1 MFDWYLVWYV
11 SLLVD
16 GNVVDLSTVA
26 EKQNDHALCVIEGK
40 AKKEKF
46 EIGLGKPYMTRGIT
60 GELVGFTV
68 GCEERKRLKKWIYVP
83 PVEIPP
89 GMIPGRMGPSTNS
102 KDP

>member
-46 EIGLGKPYMTRGIT
+46 EIGLGKHI
-60 GELVGFTV
+60 
-68 GCEERKRLKKWIYVP
+68 
-83 PVEIPP
+83 
-89 GMIPGRMGPSTNS
+89 
-102 KDP
+102 